1 MCSCIAQLRGFQS
14 GLLSVSGAL
23 ICWLDSRMAGQTFPK
38 KRQTQGASF
47 GACSDPVREAET
59 FSGGATRPLTVNFC
73 TRRGRTRRTVSA
85 WHHAK
90 PLSVALDLQQQVCVL
105 SHRPRPTG
113 GEVSVT
119 RGRAHMKKKKSPS
132 VTLHAVKSAP
142 AYHHYHPPHPSQLRS
157 VHRVN
162 GVGIFAPPIP
172 FHHQPSTT
180 YLSLIARSMWSVCV
194 CSISSDRC

>member
-1 MCSCIAQLRGFQS
+1 MEVNLKYAVSKLCNVQLHCTTSRFPVWIALSLR
-14 GLLSVSGAL
+14 
-23 ICWLDSRMAGQTFPK
+23 CTLDSRMAGQTFPK

-47 GACSDPVREAET
+47 GACSDPVREADT

-73 TRRGRTRRTVSA
+73 TRRGHTRRTVSA

-119 RGRAHMKKKKSPS
+119 RGRAHTKKKKSPS
-132 VTLHAVKSAP
+132 VTL
-142 AYHHYHPPHPSQLRS
+142 
-157 VHRVN
+157 
-162 GVGIFAPPIP
+162 
-172 FHHQPSTT
+172 
-180 YLSLIARSMWSVCV
+180 
-194 CSISSDRC
+194 